1 MEAVSRIISN
11 NKYLEQSTKSMI
23 SIPISI
29 PKNNSYS
36 NLIQCEEYSL
46 TCNNFNPNKMSPP
59 DHWKERLQKRLI
71 NYNCVTGFNE
81 KNK

>member
-36 NLIQCEEYSL
+36 NLIQCEEY
-46 TCNNFNPNKMSPP
+46 
-59 DHWKERLQKRLI
+59 
-71 NYNCVTGFNE
+71 
-81 KNK
+81 